1 MRGEISNTESLHEE
15 LHLFLD
21 IKRFE
26 ASDYRKKGAANEENK
41 RGKAPLSVLMSRTPD
56 LRKLM
61 SISSER
67 TWGED
72 YQETLYIIIE
82 LWHPNAEHK
91 HEELEFADLDI
102 DKGNHVTASTG
113 GHNSRGGA
121 KTKKTCYAAIAPQK
135 LKELCRERGLQL
147 SGGPKDLIQ
156 RLEEDDAGEKQK
168 TRKKKTAE
176 GTVKGHAAHADA
188 GGRMANQRGKA
199 GGGVRR

>member
-67 TWGED
+67 T
-72 YQETLYIIIE
+72 
-82 LWHPNAEHK
+82 
-91 HEELEFADLDI
+91 
-102 DKGNHVTASTG
+102 
-113 GHNSRGGA
+113 
-121 KTKKTCYAAIAPQK
+121 
-135 LKELCRERGLQL
+135 
-147 SGGPKDLIQ
+147 
-156 RLEEDDAGEKQK
+156 
-168 TRKKKTAE
+168 
-176 GTVKGHAAHADA
+176 
-188 GGRMANQRGKA
+188 
-199 GGGVRR
+199 